1 MSLVEMNITHNCINS
16 FLASRN
22 FVFSSAEN
30 LNCKQFELSNS
41 VPVMNEQLDQGIH
54 FLPFYQSNVWRI
66 NHFCPVNVVCFSI
79 LLHIFKCTSKRIIS

>member
-1 MSLVEMNITHNCINS
+1 MSLVEMNITQNCINS

-41 VPVMNEQLDQGIH
+41 VPERS
-54 FLPFYQSNVWRI
+54 F
-66 NHFCPVNVVCFSI
+66 
-79 LLHIFKCTSKRIIS
+79 